1 MLWQILRQQGL
12 PILSKTHLAI
22 VVKIN
27 MTIEAK
33 SNRRK
38 EGSERTLK
46 IIYSPSARV
55 AFNYIA
61 DAAGADAKNGIY
73 ASYNR
78 PRQDV
83 GYGEDWLCAPP

>member
-33 SNRRK
+33 ATVERK
-38 EGSERTLK
+38 EV
-46 IIYSPSARV
+46 SAH
-55 AFNYIA
+55 
-61 DAAGADAKNGIY
+61 
-73 ASYNR
+73 
-78 PRQDV
+78 
-83 GYGEDWLCAPP
+83 